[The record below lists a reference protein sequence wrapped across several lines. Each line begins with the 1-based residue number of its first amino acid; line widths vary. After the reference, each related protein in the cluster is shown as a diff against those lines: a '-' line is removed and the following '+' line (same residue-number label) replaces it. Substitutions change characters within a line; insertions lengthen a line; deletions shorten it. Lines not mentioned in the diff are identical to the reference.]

1 MPINCVLYEL
11 DQYLEGYKGT
21 KMNQNNNKTKSQS
34 K

>member
-21 KMNQNNNKTKSQS
+21 KMNQNNKKNKISV
-34 K
+34 